1 VAPLNHKQTPPLL
14 WRTRNERIK
23 KISWITAGLVAASVE
38 SFCFRKS
45 PTPMSL
51 ILWFSEHSRTGR
63 GISLV
68 LPWFEAD
75 NYCGSRG
82 TVRVPMLVRILRTY
96 QLPEILMLAAAT
108 LCVVVGVVAY

>member
-1 VAPLNHKQTPPLL
+1 MA
-14 WRTRNERIK
+14 
-23 KISWITAGLVAASVE
+23 AG
-38 SFCFRKS
+38 CFGIRLRYAL
-45 PTPMSL
+45 P
-51 ILWFSEHSRTGR
+51 ILWFRPNTGSGR

-68 LPWFEAD
+68 LPSFEAD
-75 NYCGSRG
+75 NYRGSRG